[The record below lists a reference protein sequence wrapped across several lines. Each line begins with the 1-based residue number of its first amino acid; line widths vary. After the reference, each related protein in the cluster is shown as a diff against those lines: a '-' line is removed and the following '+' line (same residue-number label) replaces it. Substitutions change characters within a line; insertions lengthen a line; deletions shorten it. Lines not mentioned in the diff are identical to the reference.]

1 MIHSF
6 QYLAHGL
13 SRRSSSILDGRCG
26 WNEHALITKCVR
38 ASAASGDVSLSRPFR
53 NVPSEALTGASGVGG
68 RPASVVVQ
76 GSGTAARCLRLP
88 DVWPVRSPGDQKMGC
103 RQVEF
108 VAGCLRIVG
117 DSRQVPEGGRH
128 RVHIAVGRA
137 SADLMLRKCLRSVR
151 ANLAPAVSKT
161 RLRGSRSL
169 AILRR
174 CPRPALISPD
184 RLSQVAPASSGV
196 ISPTSCCDVATR
208 RSWCSTTSSLGV
220 RLISTS

>member
-1 MIHSF
+1 MF
-6 QYLAHGL
+6 RGPFVTFRRKPLAEHRAWADVRRRWWFKALVRPPGVSD
-13 SRRSSSILDGRCG
+13 SRMCGRSGRR
-26 WNEHALITKCVR
+26 EIK
-38 ASAASGDVSLSRPFR
+38 
-53 NVPSEALTGASGVGG
+53 E
-68 RPASVVVQ
+68 
-76 GSGTAARCLRLP
+76 
-88 DVWPVRSPGDQKMGC
+88 MGC

-108 VAGCLRIVG
+108 VAGCLCIVG